1 MTKRINLLLSVLVS
15 QCAWDPLS
23 THVVG
28 AGMRG
33 KLEHGSLG
41 ENTGGNNLE
50 KKRALVS
57 NNNFKN
63 KKHDQIDVD
72 RNNALTRTSFLF
84 FSWIAA
90 MILAATMVFSHVL
103 AKSR

>member
-1 MTKRINLLLSVLVS
+1 
-15 QCAWDPLS
+15 
-23 THVVG
+23 
-28 AGMRG
+28 MRG
-33 KLEHGSLG
+33 ELEHGSLG
-41 ENTGGNNLE
+41 ENTGGNNLK

-57 NNNFKN
+57 NNNVKN

-103 AKSR
+103 DKSR